1 MANLTQQMIDFAMSL
16 PPSTNPYET
25 TAAIIRKETQAAKPA
40 LWAVILRRIIDFHY
54 LVLCGQAII
63 ALWLRKKSNKLDFF
77 RYNKLGLIHVEV
89 LNDIV
94 LLMLIFSLLAFIDGI
109 AQELAEQHLIRF
121 SSKMVIHTSKFC
133 FSAAACW
140 CKFCNPLRV
149 PILKEASY
157 DNNPDRVWLPHRMD
171 RIITVFVWI
180 LSIEAAMNL
189 TSLGARA
196 RAGASIRLSP
206 CTRFIIN
213 SLLLAVMAV
222 PSVMIV
228 GISILRAT
236 ILAAIEATSE
246 QVIATLLKN
255 APTYRAERDNYSN
268 LVQIVK
274 ATESIS
280 PNSKRLAHNTRLMLI
295 VYFAQHVM
303 ISAVYLPTM
312 IIICQRLHQKSVA
325 AKYLAQNSTEVSST
339 HPNKSFSQ
347 VRTRII
353 KHAFLIFL
361 EEILYI
367 PPLVYMLFF
376 FTGPRFYS
384 DPTFLLIDHLALH
397 GPSVITG
404 NILMAFSIQN
414 TLYILRKQK
423 HLDIAQ
429 TEISL
434 NSDFE
439 KTNQDASI
447 KSLSH

>member
-140 CKFCNPLRV
+140 L
-149 PILKEASY
+149 
-157 DNNPDRVWLPHRMD
+157 
-171 RIITVFVWI
+171 FVWI
-180 LSIEAAMNL
+180 LSTEAAMNL

>member
-140 CKFCNPLRV
+140 L
-149 PILKEASY
+149 
-157 DNNPDRVWLPHRMD
+157 
-171 RIITVFVWI
+171 FVWI

>member
-140 CKFCNPLRV
+140 L
-149 PILKEASY
+149 
-157 DNNPDRVWLPHRMD
+157 
-171 RIITVFVWI
+171 FVWI

-206 CTRFIIN
+206 CMRFIIN

-325 AKYLAQNSTEVSST
+325 AKYLAQNSTEASST

-404 NILMAFSIQN
+404 NM
-414 TLYILRKQK
+414 
-423 HLDIAQ
+423 
-429 TEISL
+429 
-434 NSDFE
+434 
-439 KTNQDASI
+439 
-447 KSLSH
+447 

>member
-25 TAAIIRKETQAAKPA
+25 TAAMIRKETQTAKPA
-40 LWAVILRRIIDFHY
+40 FWAVILRRIIDFHY
-54 LVLCGQAII
+54 LVLSGQAIT
-63 ALWLRKKSNKLDFF
+63 ALWLRKKSNKLHFF

-94 LLMLIFSLLAFIDGI
+94 LLMLVFSLLAFIDGI

-140 CKFCNPLRV
+140 L
-149 PILKEASY
+149 
-157 DNNPDRVWLPHRMD
+157 
-171 RIITVFVWI
+171 FVWI

-196 RAGASIRLSP
+196 RAGASIRLP
-206 CTRFIIN
+206 PYTRFIIN

-228 GISILRAT
+228 CVSILRAT

-246 QVIATLLKN
+246 KVIATLLKN
-255 APTYRAERDNYSN
+255 APAYRAERDNYSN
-268 LVQIVK
+268 LLQILK
-274 ATESIS
+274 PTESIP
-280 PNSKRLAHNTRLMLI
+280 PNSKRLAYNTKLMLI
-295 VYFAQHVM
+295 VYFVQHVM
-303 ISAVYLPTM
+303 ILAAYLPTM
-312 IIICQRLHQKSVA
+312 IVICQKLQLRPVA
-325 AKYLAQNSTEVSST
+325 ADYLAKNSTDVSSI
-339 HPNKSFSQ
+339 HPNKSLSQ
-347 VRTRII
+347 VRKRLI

-384 DPTFLLIDHLALH
+384 DPIFLLIDHLALH
-397 GPSVITG
+397 GPPVIIG
-404 NILMAFSIQN
+404 NVIMAFSIQN
-414 TLYILRKQK
+414 TLYTLQKQK
-423 HLDIAQ
+423 HLAITQ
-429 TEISL
+429 TKISL
-434 NSDFE
+434 NSDPE
-439 KTNQDASI
+439 KTNQDSSI
-447 KSLSH
+447 KSLPH